1 MKGKWSQIKRM
12 DLVYPLNRKKQ
23 LLITPYEKGI
33 KRNRSLAM
41 TLVFVDGIRTVFI
54 TYAEGD
60 YSLLWMDIA

>member
-1 MKGKWSQIKRM
+1 M

-41 TLVFVDGIRTVFI
+41 TLVFVDGIRTVFT

-60 YSLLWMDIA
+60 YSLLWMDIAWIIS